1 VNTTDQDGSIDAVAN
16 SLLMTEDNAASAPEV
31 DDEEQSA
38 EAIDDGEAADDV
50 EPDAIEGDDEE
61 SDDDTAEVDDEPQ
74 ESLYTVM
81 VDGKPHNVTLE
92 QLKQGWS
99 GQSALQ
105 KRFEAVANQRK
116 ELEAM
121 AEQLQNEASLLAQ
134 TRQRTDAG
142 VGLVQPTPPSR
153 QMFDQDPIGFMD
165 AQLTY
170 SEQMAEYQNTQ
181 QMLLMAQQ
189 RHEAHTNAQHQA
201 RLQEEMTYLQQAI
214 PEFADPQKATV
225 HRDKLVKGAVEH
237 YGLTA
242 EMVASESDHR
252 AIRILNDAIKYR
264 EMLEK
269 SQGAQAKMQSA
280 RPVIKAGVKHNE
292 TQGSVKAKQKI
303 VSQMRST
310 GSVDDVARFLLT

>member
-1 VNTTDQDGSIDAVAN
+1 
-16 SLLMTEDNAASAPEV
+16 
-31 DDEEQSA
+31 
-38 EAIDDGEAADDV
+38 
-50 EPDAIEGDDEE
+50 
-61 SDDDTAEVDDEPQ
+61 
-74 ESLYTVM
+74 
-81 VDGKPHNVTLE
+81 
-92 QLKQGWS
+92 
-99 GQSALQ
+99 
-105 KRFEAVANQRK
+105 
-116 ELEAM
+116 
-121 AEQLQNEASLLAQ
+121 
-134 TRQRTDAG
+134 
-142 VGLVQPTPPSR
+142 
-153 QMFDQDPIGFMD
+153 MFDQDPIGYME
-165 AQLTY
+165 AKLTY
-170 SEQMAEYQNTQ
+170 DEQMAEYQNTQ
-181 QMLLMAQQ
+181 QMLAVAQQ
-189 RHEAHTNAQHQA
+189 RHEAQNNAQHQA

-292 TQGSVKAKQKI
+292 TQGSAKAKQKI

>member
-1 VNTTDQDGSIDAVAN
+1 MNTTDQDGSIDAVAN

-31 DDEEQSA
+31 DDEEQLA

-50 EPDAIEGDDEE
+50 EPGAIEGDDEE
-61 SDDDTAEVDDEPQ
+61 SDDDTAEVDEEPQ

-81 VDGKPHNVTLE
+81 VDGKPQNVTLE

-99 GQSALQ
+99 GQSAIQ
-105 KRFEAVANQRK
+105 KRFEEVAGQRK
-116 ELEAM
+116 QLEAF

-134 TRQRTDAG
+134 TRQRVDAG

-153 QMFDQDPIGFMD
+153 QMFDQDPIGYME
-165 AQLTY
+165 AKLTY
-170 SEQMAEYQNTQ
+170 DEQMAEYQNTQ
-181 QMLLMAQQ
+181 QMLAVAQQ
-189 RHEAHTNAQHQA
+189 RHEAQNNAQHQA

-214 PEFADPQKATV
+214 PEFADPQKATA

-292 TQGSVKAKQKI
+292 TQGSAKAKQKI